1 MKPYVNREYKDTVFR
16 MLFKE
21 KARLLELYN
30 AVNDTDY
37 QDPEALEIVT
47 LENAIYM
54 SMKNDVSCLIDMR
67 IQLYEHQSTV
77 NPNLPFRDLMYVCEQ
92 YEKYTIKKD
101 LYSRR
106 LVKLSTPRFVV
117 FYNVREEQPERK
129 ELYLSTAFEIPEE
142 DPALELRVT
151 QLNINPG
158 YNEELLRKCPALFEY
173 MEYVNCVWTYQAD
186 GDTLRDAVSKA
197 VDDCIRD
204 DILKEFLLQN
214 KAEVVK
220 MTIFEYDEEQHK
232 QTIHDEGYEEGY
244 DCGYDNGY
252 GSGYDSGYGSGYG
265 SGELSKLVGQICR
278 KLKKGKEPELIA
290 EELEEDLETVQ
301 HICEIAKGYVPEYDV
316 AEIVNRVRDFRSTN
330 GQENIV

>member
-1 MKPYVNREYKDTVFR
+1 MKLYVNREYKDTVFR

-37 QDPEALEIVT
+37 DDLEALEIVT

-106 LVKLSTPRFVV
+106 LVKLPTPRFVV
-117 FYNVREEQPERK
+117 FYNGREEQPERR

-173 MEYVNCVWTYQAD
+173 MEYVNCVRTYQTN

-244 DCGYDNGY
+244 
-252 GSGYDSGYGSGYG
+252 G

-278 KLKKGKEPELIA
+278 KLKKGKEPETIA

-301 HICEIAKGYVPEYDV
+301 HICEIAKRYVPEYDV
-316 AEIVNRVRDFRSTN
+316 AEIVNRVQALHSTN
-330 GQENIV
+330 G

>member
-1 MKPYVNREYKDTVFR
+1 MK
-16 MLFKE
+16 
-21 KARLLELYN
+21 
-30 AVNDTDY
+30 
-37 QDPEALEIVT
+37 
-47 LENAIYM
+47 
-54 SMKNDVSCLIDMR
+54 
-67 IQLYEHQSTV
+67 
-77 NPNLPFRDLMYVCEQ
+77 LP
-92 YEKYTIKKD
+92 
-101 LYSRR
+101 
-106 LVKLSTPRFVV
+106 TPRFVV
-117 FYNVREEQPERK
+117 FYNGREEQPERK

-173 MEYVNCVWTYQAD
+173 MEYVNCVRTYQTN

-204 DILKEFLLQN
+204 DILKELLLQN

-244 DCGYDNGY
+244 
-252 GSGYDSGYGSGYG
+252 G

-278 KLKKGKEPELIA
+278 KLKKGKEPETIA

-301 HICEIAKGYVPEYDV
+301 HICEIAKRYVPEYDV
-316 AEIVNRVRDFRSTN
+316 AEIVNRVQAIHSTN
-330 GQENIV
+330 G

>member
-1 MKPYVNREYKDTVFR
+1 MKLCVNREYKDTVFR

-106 LVKLSTPRFVV
+106 LVKLPTPRFVV
-117 FYNVREEQPERK
+117 FYNGREEQPERK
-129 ELYLSTAFEIPEE
+129 ELYLSTAFEISEE

-158 YNEELLRKCPALFEY
+158 YNEGLLRKCPALFEY
-173 MEYVNCVWTYQAD
+173 MEYVNCVRAYQAE
-186 GDTLRDAVSKA
+186 GDPLGDAVNKA
-197 VDDCIRD
+197 ADECIRND
-204 DILKEFLLQN
+204 VLKEFLLQN

-244 DCGYDNGY
+244 DSGYDNGY
-252 GSGYDSGYGSGYG
+252 GSGYDSGYGSGYD
-265 SGELSKLVGQICR
+265 SGELSKLVSLICR
-278 KLKKGKEPELIA
+278 KLRKNKAPETIA

-301 HICEIAKGYVPEYDV
+301 HICEIAKEYAPEYDV
-316 AEIVNRVRDFRSTN
+316 AKIVSKVQDILSAN
-330 GQENIV
+330 

>member
-37 QDPEALEIVT
+37 DDPETLEIVT

-106 LVKLSTPRFVV
+106 LVKLPTPRFVV
-117 FYNVREEQPERK
+117 FYNGREEQPERK

-142 DPALELRVT
+142 NPALELRVT

-158 YNEELLRKCPALFEY
+158 YNEELLHKCPVLFEY
-173 MEYVNCVWTYQAD
+173 MEYVNCVRTYQTD

-232 QTIHDEGYEEGY
+232 QMIHDEGYEEGY

-252 GSGYDSGYGSGYG
+252 GSG
-265 SGELSKLVGQICR
+265 ELRGKVLAYSECGLSPENISKKLVISV
-278 KLKKGKEPELIA
+278 
-290 EELEEDLETVQ
+290 D
-301 HICEIAKGYVPEYDV
+301 D
-316 AEIVNRVRDFRSTN
+316 VRDILSAN
-330 GQENIV
+330 

>member
-37 QDPEALEIVT
+37 DDLEALEIVT

-106 LVKLSTPRFVV
+106 LVKLPTPRFVV
-117 FYNVREEQPERK
+117 FYNGREEQPERK

-173 MEYVNCVWTYQAD
+173 MEYVNCVRTYQTN

-252 GSGYDSGYGSGYG
+252 GSGYDSGYGSG
-265 SGELSKLVGQICR
+265 ELRGKVLAYSECGLSPENISKKLVISV
-278 KLKKGKEPELIA
+278 
-290 EELEEDLETVQ
+290 D
-301 HICEIAKGYVPEYDV
+301 D
-316 AEIVNRVRDFRSTN
+316 VRDILSAN
-330 GQENIV
+330 

>member
-37 QDPEALEIVT
+37 DDLEALEIVT

-92 YEKYTIKKD
+92 YGKYTIKKD

-106 LVKLSTPRFVV
+106 LVKLPTPRFVV
-117 FYNVREEQPERK
+117 FYNGREEQPERK

-173 MEYVNCVWTYQAD
+173 MEYVNCVRTYQTD

-232 QTIHDEGYEEGY
+232 QTIYDEGYEE
-244 DCGYDNGY
+244 GY
-252 GSGYDSGYGSGYG
+252 GSGYDSGYGSG
-265 SGELSKLVGQICR
+265 ELSKLVSLICR
-278 KLKKGKEPELIA
+278 KLKKGKEPETIA

-316 AEIVNRVRDFRSTN
+316 AEIVNRVQALHSTN
-330 GQENIV
+330 G